1 MKLKGRIK
9 VRAVLTTK
17 TGLHIGGTKDTYE
30 IGALDNPIIKIVRGG
45 SALRQEPYIPGSSL
59 KGKIRSLIEESD
71 KDGNFCT
78 CGACL
83 ICRMFGSGPEAKN
96 TQKPRLKVRDAFL
109 ADSNDEKLRQVDF
122 VEIKTENRIDRKTGK
137 AKDPR
142 EMERVLPG
150 TKFDLEFIISLYDDD
165 NASEYLGLLI
175 RGLKLLS
182 HDYLGGCG
190 TRGYGKVD
198 INNIE
203 ISTLRASDY
212 TGDANFSSYK
222 SYREISEIKAE
233 DIKNCVV

>member
-59 KGKIRSLIEESD
+59 KGKIRSLIEESE

>member
-30 IGALDNPIIKIVRGG
+30 IGALDNPIIKIVRGD
-45 SALRQEPYIPGSSL
+45 SPNRQEPYIPGSSL

-78 CGACL
+78 CGTCL
-83 ICRMFGSGPEAKN
+83 ICKMFGSGPEAKEA
-96 TQKPRLKVRDAFL
+96 QKPRLKVRDAFL
-109 ADSNDEKLRQVDF
+109 SDSNEEKLRQVDF

-137 AKDPR
+137 AEHPR

-165 NASEYLGLLI
+165 NAGEYLGLLMK
-175 RGLKLLS
+175 GLKLLS

-190 TRGYGKVD
+190 TRGYGK
-198 INNIE
+198 IEISNIE
-203 ISTLRASDY
+203 ISTLKASDY
-212 TGDANFSSYK
+212 EGDATFKLYK
-222 SYREISEIKAE
+222 TYKEIGEIKAD